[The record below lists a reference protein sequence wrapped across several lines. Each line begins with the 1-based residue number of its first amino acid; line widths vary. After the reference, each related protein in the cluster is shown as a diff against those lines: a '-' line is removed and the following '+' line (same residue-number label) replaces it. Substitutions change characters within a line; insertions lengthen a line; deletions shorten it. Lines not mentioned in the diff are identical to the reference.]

1 MFWGA
6 GGVVVSAPAY
16 PAARRGRAEATPR
29 DGGGAVSALVLAGA
43 LVELEAEQGVLDDL
57 A

>member
-16 PAARRGRAEATPR
+16 PATPR